1 MKNNRVVRVIGLSAL
16 IVFLCMS
23 MPLQAQTLRM
33 NASAGVASAPFDPPP
48 VANTWQRVTIQLD
61 TSRFDVGEE
70 ELNAILANVQTFRIR
85 TEMSDSRDTGA
96 VDSVRIGSRFAATFD
111 EGTEGWSASGD
122 GTLSWSPA
130 GGENGG
136 FLQISDWG
144 TGDYHWAVAPSSWAG
159 DWSALKGSFITF
171 YYRTDFPDYGAVVE
185 IGSGDNTQLVLSAEK
200 LTVPLGQSVIAK
212 VALPAAAISD
222 VVITLSSSETSC
234 LQVPKAVTISRGTRE
249 VEFSVSMGTAAATG
263 CSSVI
268 VASADG
274 YQTSRLTMTV
284 GKSADAG
291 KYATL
296 TGRVTDAITKS
307 GIPGAVVWIAGR
319 SAETDSAGHY
329 TIEDIPTS
337 VIAANFSAEP
347 FSGKAPLLVQFND
360 LSSIGSY
367 TLAVTATGYMGTE
380 SILAFA
386 EGEDKYIEISLTPVI
401 KPGEM
406 RLILNWGGQPKDL
419 DLHLHTPVIGG
430 MSHEIYWENKGHL
443 ASVPYVFLDVDHQEG
458 YGPET
463 ITIGELQ
470 PGTYRCYVENY
481 STIPAISSAKAQ
493 VQIYTSDGLLQSVAI
508 PTSGAGLFWY
518 VCDIDGATGA
528 VTVRNQILAGAPA
541 MALAA
546 AGAKTPSGHTIIGSG
561 GILSWSWDFDNDLF
575 IDSYTQNPQH
585 TYTKPGLY
593 TVTLRVSD
601 GSREYMVRKE
611 NYITVL
617 PAVITDVSW
626 NRQSVP
632 STEDLFTVWAVDTLR
647 AWAGGSAGT
656 LLHTANGGATWTARN
671 VAAQFT
677 LRDLFFLNATTG
689 WAVGNDSKQNSVIL
703 KSVDGGLSWSR
714 ILSSSSARLYS
725 LHMVNGTTGW
735 ISGQEGKIETT
746 GDGGATWSQQF
757 TGLAAGLHAIY
768 FLDGDKG
775 VAAGENGVILRTAD
789 GGANWQLMTSGVSA
803 RINDIWFA
811 DENFGWAVCEDGKVL
826 MSTNGGATW
835 SAKQVSSQALRAIH
849 FSSGYHGYIAGDN
862 GRIFKTYDGGD
873 SWKEENST
881 TANHLNDLFLVHPA
895 CGWAA
900 GAGGTILKLQRGTT
914 YTGIITGMT
923 AAATG
928 PNTINLAWN
937 NPGDDY
943 AGTVIVRNASGY
955 PASASDG
962 VVVYNGTRS
971 FCTDTLLAANTT
983 YFYGAFAYNGAGRY
997 SPPMPSAQ
1005 ASARTE
1011 EGFNLFGYSVKI
1023 SSIDASAFPSVKSFV
1038 SVVDSVTYEPI
1049 AELTAENFGVREDGT
1064 RESPIKVES
1073 VSITSGAKADIVF
1086 VFDTTGSMSG
1096 SISGVKDRAS
1106 AFADALA
1113 AKGIDYRLALVTY
1126 GDEVE
1131 KVNDFTADISTFKGW
1146 INGLYASGGG
1156 DTPENSLEGLARAT
1170 TLTFRAVSQRI
1181 FILITDASYH
1191 QAGES
1196 GGGTTTYT
1204 TDSMIELLKSQRIMC
1219 NVVGPDYPQYRK
1231 MAAETGGLWYNIYGD
1246 FRGIIDKLSIV
1257 LSSQYVVT
1265 YTTHNP
1271 GRDNTWR
1278 NVVITAARGSK
1289 GGWDKGRYY
1298 IAGELPNVHEF
1309 TAQAIAYNRIYCQ
1322 WQFPA
1327 GKAYD
1332 AVTVK
1337 RKMGGFPAHIDDGD
1351 VAYTG
1356 NDSSFVDTGLTP
1368 ETTYYYAAFTYN
1380 SSGQVAGVSPHAQD
1394 YARTWPF
1401 SSGEAGWS
1409 TEPAGTTGNLYAVM
1423 ADSLRVIAA
1432 GDNGVVVR
1440 STDGGA
1446 SWSAGAVTAKSVVRD
1461 LFFTDP
1467 TTGWLV
1473 GQSSTGTGLAMKSAN
1488 GGAAWTPWPTN
1499 GTMTLHANIMVSS
1512 TVGWNVGA
1520 QGLIEKTVNG
1530 GSVWAA
1536 QYSAADKTFYDVSF
1550 VNEETGW
1557 VVGDAGVIMKTLDG
1571 GATWSIQN
1579 SGVTSAI
1586 RGVKFVD
1593 SMCGWAVTADGKVLR
1608 TVDGGATW
1616 SALAVSTLGLNDLC
1630 FTDRRN
1636 VVAVGEGGR
1645 VYRTGDGGATW
1656 TLEKSGVTAQLN
1668 AVWMVTPYTG
1678 WAVGDNGTVLS
1689 IGRRTDALYAGMNV
1703 TVNSVDAEA
1712 FPVVRSF
1719 VSVVDPES
1727 RSALTDLT
1735 ADHFKVREEG
1745 LLQSPIKVELISSGS
1760 GARADIVFV
1769 FDVTGSMGD
1778 EIAGLKARALSFAD
1792 ALAAKGID
1800 FRLGLVTFGDVVE
1813 EVHDFTADAAEFKAW
1828 IDGLRAS
1835 GGGDTKE
1842 NSLEGLA
1849 RASKLSFRET
1859 SQKMAVLI
1867 TDADYHQAG
1876 ETGGGT
1882 TTFTT
1887 ETMISL
1893 MQGRRIVTHV
1903 VGPDRTQF
1911 HALAERTS
1919 GLWFNITSDF
1929 GGIIDAIGTMLTSQ
1943 YVITYT
1949 TSNPVPDNTWRQV
1962 AVVAERSG
1970 KSGYDIGRYY
1980 VGASRIA
1987 ISPETIIGINGESF
2001 DVTIELQGMVDLGL
2015 VHFVI
2020 AYNAAKVDVISWSA
2034 GGFLKQGGAG
2044 DPTLLVTDDNAGLVD
2059 VSMTRIGV
2067 TTGASGSGTLLTMRF
2082 KVLTADCA
2090 SDLNLNS
2097 VQLRKPDNSEI
2108 PVSSK
2113 GARIQA
2119 AAAVGLLGDFDSDM
2133 DIDLR
2138 DFTLLSGY
2146 WQPVNTAAGDIGPA
2160 GGTVPALTVVRDGVV
2175 NFEDL
2180 FVFTRMWNWYQSR
2193 PATRPALGKTAS
2205 TLAWRIT
2212 PSPEAENLFIC
2223 ELAGADLSGLAMA
2236 HLRLHYN
2243 PEQLRVHTITAGSL
2257 WDEADATTALFAGHH
2272 QESGSIDLSLARLA
2286 GRECPAEVAGSGA
2299 IVRLLVEERTM
2310 SGSLCD
2316 WKLESLDLRDSGS
2329 NRLQAIAPE
2338 VSALRFSE
2346 LPDSYDLS
2354 QNYPNPFN
2362 SQTEVRFSVPRS
2374 GMVRIAIYNVLGQPV
2389 RTLVYEP
2396 LEAGVYRRIWN
2407 GRNDAGQE
2415 VVSGLYLL
2423 RMEAGE
2429 FTALRRMAIVK

>member
-1 MKNNRVVRVIGLSAL
+1 MKNNRVVRGIGFSAL
-16 IVFLCMS
+16 IVMLIMS
-23 MPLQAQTLRM
+23 MPLQAQPLRM
-33 NASAGVASAPFDPPP
+33 SASAAVTQAPFGPPP
-48 VANTWQRVTIQLD
+48 FSNDWQRVSIKID
-61 TSRFDVGEE
+61 TSQFDVDEE
-70 ELNAILANVQTFRIR
+70 VLDAILANVQTFRIC
-85 TEMSDSRDTGA
+85 TEMSDYRDTGA
-96 VDSVRIGSRFAATFD
+96 IDSLRIGSRFAASYS
-111 EGTEGWSASGD
+111 EGTEGWSAAGD
-122 GTLSWSPA
+122 GTLSWSSA
-130 GGENGG
+130 GGVGGG

-144 TGDYHWAVAPSSWAG
+144 TGEYHWAVAPPSWAG
-159 DWSALKGSFITF
+159 DWSALKGSYITF
-171 YYRTDFPDYGAVVE
+171 YYKTDYPDYGAVIE
-185 IGSGDNTQLVLSAEK
+185 IGSGENTQLVLSADK
-200 LTVPLGQSVIAK
+200 MTVPLGTSTIAR
-212 VALPAAAISD
+212 VALPTAAISD
-222 VVITLSSSETSC
+222 VVITLTSSEPSC
-234 LQVPKAVTISRGTRE
+234 LQVPKAVTISRGTSE
-249 VEFSVSMGTAAATG
+249 TEFSVAMGTSAATG
-263 CSSVI
+263 CSAVI
-268 VASADG
+268 SASAEG
-274 YQTSRLTMTV
+274 YQTSRLTMNV

-296 TGRVTDAITKS
+296 TGRVTDAITKA

-319 SAETDSAGHY
+319 SAETDSAGGY

-347 FSGKAPLLVQFND
+347 LSGKAPLLVQFND
-360 LSSIGSY
+360 LSSVGSY
-367 TLAVTATGYMGTE
+367 TLGVTAAGYMGTE

-406 RLILNWGGQPKDL
+406 RLILNWGGQPLDL
-419 DLHLHTPVIGG
+419 DLHLHTPVIDGR
-430 MSHEIYWENKGHL
+430 SHEIYWDNKGHL
-443 ASVPYVFLDVDHQEG
+443 TSAPYVYLDVDHQEG

-481 STIPAISSAKAQ
+481 STIPAISSARAQ
-493 VQIYTSDGLLQSVAI
+493 VQIYTSDGLLQTIAI

-528 VTVRNQILAGAPA
+528 VTVRNQIQAGTPA
-541 MALAA
+541 TALAA
-546 AGAKTPSGHTIIGSG
+546 ANAKIPAGHTIIGSG

-575 IDSYTQNPQH
+575 IDSYTQNPQ
-585 TYTKPGLY
+585 YTFNKPGLY

-601 GSREYMVRKE
+601 GSREYVVRKE

-617 PAVITDVSW
+617 PPVITDVSW
-626 NRQSVP
+626 RKQGAP
-632 STEDLFTVWAVDTLR
+632 SGEDLYAVWAVDTLQ
-647 AWAGGSAGT
+647 AWAGGSGGT
-656 LLHTANGGATWTARN
+656 LLYTANGGATWTTRN

-677 LRDLFFLNATTG
+677 LRDLFFLNHKSG
-689 WAVGNDSKQNSVIL
+689 WAVGNDSKQNAVIL
-703 KSVDGGLSWSR
+703 KSEDGGLSWTR
-714 ILSSSSARLYS
+714 VLSSNSARLYS
-725 LHMVNGTTGW
+725 LHMINGTTGW
-735 ISGQEGKIETT
+735 ISGHEGKIETT
-746 GDGGATWSQQF
+746 SDGGATWAQQF
-757 TGLAAGLHAIY
+757 TGLAAGLQAIY
-768 FLDGDKG
+768 FLNAEKG
-775 VAAGENGVILRTAD
+775 VAAGENGVILRTGD

-811 DENFGWAVCEDGKVL
+811 DENLGWAVCEDGKVL
-826 MSTNGGATW
+826 TSNNGGATW
-835 SAKQVSSQALRAIH
+835 SAKQVSTLALRAIH
-849 FSSGYHGYIAGDN
+849 FNSGYHGYIAGDG

-873 SWKEENST
+873 SWKEDNST
-881 TANHLNDLFLVHPA
+881 TAQTLNDLFMAHPA
-895 CGWAA
+895 CAWAV
-900 GAGGTILKLQRGTT
+900 GAGGTILKLQRGSLYAGAVTE
-914 YTGIITGMT
+914 MS

-928 PNTINLAWN
+928 TNSIRLSWR
-937 NPGDDY
+937 NPDDDF
-943 AGTVIVRNASGY
+943 AGTVIVRSTTGY
-955 PASASDG
+955 PASATDG
-962 VVVYNGTRS
+962 VVIYNGTS
-971 FCTDTLLAANTT
+971 SLCTDTPLAANTT
-983 YFYGAFAYNGAGRY
+983 YYYSAFAYNSAGSF
-997 SPPMPSAQ
+997 SPPSSSAR

-1011 EGFNLFGYSVKI
+1011 EGFNLFGYSVTI
-1023 SSIDASAFPSVKSFV
+1023 GSIDAGAFPTVKSFV
-1038 SVVDSVTYEPI
+1038 SVVDSVTLEPI
-1049 AELTAENFGVREDGT
+1049 AELTADNFGVREDGT

-1073 VSITSGAKADIVF
+1073 VSVTSGAKADIVF

-1126 GDEVE
+1126 GDAVE
-1131 KVNDFTADISTFKGW
+1131 KVNDFTADINTFKGW

-1156 DTPENSLEGLARAT
+1156 DTPENALEGLARGT

-1181 FILITDASYH
+1181 FILITDANYH
-1191 QAGES
+1191 QAGGS
-1196 GGGTTTYT
+1196 GGGTTSYT
-1204 TDSMIELLKSQRIMC
+1204 TDSMIALLKSQHIMC
-1219 NVVGPDYPQYRK
+1219 NVVGPDYPEYHR
-1231 MAAETGGLWYNIYGD
+1231 MASETGGLWYYIHGD

-1271 GRDNTWR
+1271 LRDNSWR
-1278 NVVITAARGSK
+1278 NVVITAARGTK

-1298 IAGELPNVHEF
+1298 IAGELPNVRSFAAE
-1309 TAQAIAYNRIYCQ
+1309 AISYNRIYCR
-1322 WQFPA
+1322 WYFPP
-1327 GKAYD
+1327 GSLHEG
-1332 AVTVK
+1332 VK
-1337 RKMGGFPAHIDDGD
+1337 VVRKMGGYPADVDDGE
-1351 VAYTG
+1351 VVYTG
-1356 NDSSFVDTGLTP
+1356 ADSFFVDTGLTP
-1368 ETTYYYAAFTYN
+1368 ETVYYYGAFTYN
-1380 SSGQVAGVSPHAQD
+1380 SSGQIGHAYSYTRD
-1394 YARTWPF
+1394 WARTWPF
-1401 SSGEAGWS
+1401 SSGEAGWKAE
-1409 TEPAGTTGNLYAVM
+1409 TAGTTANLHTVM
-1423 ADSLRVIAA
+1423 ADTLRVIAA
-1432 GDNGVVVR
+1432 GDNGTVMR
-1440 STDGGA
+1440 STNGGA
-1446 SWSAGAVTAKSVVRD
+1446 SWSTGAVPAKSVVRD

-1467 TTGWLV
+1467 ATGWLV
-1473 GQSSTGTGLAMKSAN
+1473 GQNSSGAGLAMKSTD
-1488 GGAAWTPWPTN
+1488 GGATWTPWPTSSAK
-1499 GTMTLHANIMVSS
+1499 TLLANTMVSS

-1520 QGLIEKTVNG
+1520 GGVIEKTLNG
-1530 GSVWAA
+1530 GSVWTA
-1536 QYSAADKTFYDVSF
+1536 QYNAADKSFNDVAF
-1550 VNEETGW
+1550 VNADTGW
-1557 VVGDAGVIMKTLDG
+1557 VVGDGGLIMKTLNG
-1571 GATWSIQN
+1571 GAAWSVQN

-1586 RGVKFVD
+1586 RGVNFAD
-1593 SMCGWAVTADGKVLR
+1593 HAWGWAVTADGKVLR
-1608 TVDGGATW
+1608 TLDGGATW
-1616 SALAVSTLGLNDLC
+1616 SASAVSSLGLNDLS

-1636 VVAVGEGGR
+1636 GIIVGEGGR
-1645 VYRTGDGGATW
+1645 IYRTNDGGAAW
-1656 TLEKSGVTAQLN
+1656 VLETSGVTAQLN
-1668 AVWMVTPYTG
+1668 AVWMVNPWTG
-1678 WAVGDNGTVLS
+1678 WVVGDNGTILS
-1689 IGRRTDALYAGMNV
+1689 IGRSGAALYSGMTV

-1712 FPVVRSF
+1712 FPLIRSF

-1727 RSALTDLT
+1727 RTALTDLT
-1735 ADHFKVREEG
+1735 AEHFRVSEEG
-1745 LLQSPIKVELISSGS
+1745 LPQSPIKVELISSGS

-1800 FRLGLVTFGDVVE
+1800 FRLGLVTFGDNIE

-1835 GGGDTKE
+1835 GGGDVKE

-1882 TTFTT
+1882 TTYTT

-1903 VGPDRTQF
+1903 VGPDQSQF
-1911 HALAERTS
+1911 HTLAERTS
-1919 GLWFNITSDF
+1919 GLWFNITADF

-1949 TSNPVPDNTWRQV
+1949 TANPVPDNRWRQV

-1987 ISPETIIGINGESF
+1987 IAPETIIGINGETF
-2001 DVTIELQGMVDLGL
+2001 DVTVDLQGMVNLGL

-2020 AYNAAKVDVISWSA
+2020 AYNAAKVDVVSWSA
-2034 GGFLKQGGAG
+2034 GDFLKQGGAG
-2044 DPTLLVTDDNAGLVD
+2044 DPTLLVTDDDAGLVD

-2067 TTGASGSGTLLTMRF
+2067 TSGASGSGTLMTMRF

-2097 VQLRKPDNSEI
+2097 VQLRQPDNSEI
-2108 PVSSK
+2108 PAASR

-2119 AAAVGLLGDFDSDM
+2119 ATAVGLLGDFDADM

-2146 WQPVNTAAGDIGPA
+2146 WQPVNNTAGDIGPA
-2160 GGTVPALTVVRDGVV
+2160 SGTVPALTVTRDGVV

-2193 PATRPALGKTAS
+2193 PAARPALAKTAS

-2212 PSPEAENLFIC
+2212 PSPEAGNLYIC
-2223 ELAGADLSGLAMA
+2223 ELMGQDLSNLAMA
-2236 HLRLHYN
+2236 HLSLRYN
-2243 PEQLRVHTITAGSL
+2243 PEQLSVRTISAGSL
-2257 WDEADATTALFAGHH
+2257 WDEAGATTALFAGHRE
-2272 QESGSIDLSLARLA
+2272 ESGSIDVSLARLA
-2286 GRECPAEVAGSGA
+2286 ERSTSAEVAGSGA
-2299 IVRLLVEERTM
+2299 ILRLLVEERTM
-2310 SGSLCD
+2310 AGALCD
-2316 WKLESLDLRDSGS
+2316 WKLESLDLRDASS
-2329 NRLQAIAPE
+2329 YRLQALAPE

-2346 LPDSYDLS
+2346 LPVRYELA

-2362 SQTEVRFSVPRS
+2362 SRTEVRFSVPKS
-2374 GMVRIAIYNVLGQPV
+2374 GMVHIAIYNVLGQPV
-2389 RTLVYEP
+2389 RTLVHEP
-2396 LEAGVYRRIWN
+2396 LEAGIYRRIWD
-2407 GRNDAGQE
+2407 GRSDAGQE

-2429 FTALRRMAIVK
+2429 YSEMRRMAFVK